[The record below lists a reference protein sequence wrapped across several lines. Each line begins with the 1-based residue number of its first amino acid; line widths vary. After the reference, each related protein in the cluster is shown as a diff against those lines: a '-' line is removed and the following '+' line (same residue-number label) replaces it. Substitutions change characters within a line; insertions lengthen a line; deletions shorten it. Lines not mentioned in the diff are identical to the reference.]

1 MEVEMGMEKM
11 MNGSDPCQVKLFRPR
26 KEKVCIWQSE
36 YFFRI
41 HVRLLL
47 SLASYANRV
56 PANSGVF
63 CFSLVLEFER
73 VYLDNLPSAAMYE
86 RSYMHRDVITHIV
99 CTK

>member
-1 MEVEMGMEKM
+1 MCD
-11 MNGSDPCQVKLFRPR
+11 SC
-26 KEKVCIWQSE
+26 
-36 YFFRI
+36 Y
-41 HVRLLL
+41 LLL
-47 SLASYANRV
+47 AMLTV